1 VRINPESLAK
11 ASSHHPWRTVGVWF
25 LVLVAAMVS
34 LSTLLAGS
42 LTTDFDFTNTPEAK
56 QAQQLLK
63 QQQLQDDS
71 ISETFVVTGSGPGA
85 IQDPAFVERVN
96 GLLSGLQ
103 ALGPD
108 VVAAVPTS
116 FPPPE
121 EAASDPQLAALGPIP
136 SEDGKAVLFFMVYK
150 GDIDQATEHFTEID
164 ALREEASGDG
174 VTAYMLGQVSS
185 SEDFKKISEEDLRF
199 GETIG
204 VAAAILVLIIVFGAI
219 VAGVAPIVM
228 GMFAIAVTLG
238 IVGLLGQVWHFS
250 FFTPNLISMMG
261 LAVGIDYSLFI
272 VSRYREERHRGRDK
286 LDAIAA
292 SGATANRAVFFSGL
306 TVVLALAGMLLVPTT
321 IFRSLAGG
329 AIIVVLVSVAASM
342 TLLPAIIALLGDWM
356 NWPWLSR
363 IANLIAFFVIAIGV
377 SVVAGL
383 LTAAGAPPILV
394 LVGYLLAI
402 AAIGI
407 LMTKAVRNGYGFLKR
422 YARPEGE
429 GSEHGKPGGFWDR
442 ASRTVMAHPVVWL
455 IAAGSFMIALSLPYW
470 IQGHP
475 EDDGRGIKTGLSG
488 ISTLPDG
495 IQTKQAYD
503 VLLAEFPRAG
513 AQASAQIVISG
524 EAVGTPATE
533 PGAPATLSAEV
544 QQAVDA
550 LGAAIADD
558 PNLGT
563 PEPPQVSQDGSVAL
577 VSIPLAGAATDA
589 QSEAAVLEIADLRND
604 YIPAA
609 FDGVNAEVLVGGDT
623 AFVKDFFDISNQYT
637 PLIIL
642 VVLGLSF
649 ILLTVVFRSLVVPAK
664 AIVMNLLSVG
674 AAYGLIVLVFQKGG
688 PAIGEAIANLFG
700 FQQVDAIEAWLPLFL
715 FSILFG
721 LSMDYHV
728 FLISR
733 IREEYDKTGDN
744 AEAVAYGLRTTGG
757 IITGAAIIMVA
768 VFAGF
773 AAGRLTSLEQM
784 GFGLAVAVFM
794 DATIVRSILVP
805 STMKLL
811 GDRNWYL
818 PKWLEW
824 LPKVDVEGHGIEPDV
839 VVPDTPAELI
849 EASEKE

>member
-25 LVLVAAMVS
+25 LILVAGIAS
-34 LSTLLAGS
+34 LAVLLGPA

-56 QAQQLLK
+56 QAQQLLEERG
-63 QQQLQDDS
+63 LQDNS
-71 ISETFVVTGSGPGA
+71 VTETFVVAGSEAGA
-85 IQDPAFVERVN
+85 VQDPAFEEKVN
-96 GLLSGLQ
+96 GLLTGLQ
-103 ALGPD
+103 ALAPD
-108 VVAAVPTS
+108 VVAAVPQS

-121 EAASDPQLAALGPIP
+121 AAASDPQLAALGPIP
-136 SEDGKAVLFFMVYK
+136 SEDGKAVLFFMVYA
-150 GDIDQATEHFTEID
+150 GDIDQATKDFPQID

-174 VTAYMLGQVSS
+174 VQAYMLGQVSS

-199 GETIG
+199 GEGIG
-204 VAAAILVLIIVFGAI
+204 ILAAIIVLIVVFGAV
-219 VAGVAPIVM
+219 VAGLTPIVM
-228 GMFAIAVTLG
+228 GIFAIAVTLG
-238 IVGLLGQVWHFS
+238 IVGLFGLLWDFS

-272 VSRYREERHRGRDK
+272 VSRYREERQRGREK

-342 TLLPAIIALLGDWM
+342 TLLPAILSLLGDKI
-356 NWPWLSR
+356 NAGR
-363 IANLIAFFVIAIGV
+363 IFG
-377 SVVAGL
+377 
-383 LTAAGAPPILV
+383 
-394 LVGYLLAI
+394 
-402 AAIGI
+402 
-407 LMTKAVRNGYGFLKR
+407 RNR
-422 YARPEGE
+422 DV
-429 GSEHGKPGGFWDR
+429 EHGRPGGFWDR
-442 ASRTVMAHPVVWL
+442 ASRAVMARPVAWL
-455 IAAGSFMIALSLPYW
+455 VVAGSFMIALSLPYW

-488 ISTLPDG
+488 IGTLPDDV
-495 IQTKQAYD
+495 QAKQAYN
-503 VLLAEFPRAG
+503 VLLAEFPKAG
-513 AQASAQIVISG
+513 GQASARIVISG
-524 EAVGTPATE
+524 TDVGTPGE
-533 PGAPATLSAEV
+533 SGAPGTLSPEI
-544 QQAVDA
+544 QQAVDTLEA
-550 LGAAIADD
+550 SVAND
-558 PNLGT
+558 PNLGA
-563 PEPPQVSQDGSVAL
+563 PADPQVSQDGSVAL
-577 VSIPLAGAATDA
+577 VEIPLAGAATDA
-589 QSEAAVLEIADLRND
+589 QSEAAVQEIAGLRND
-604 YIPAA
+604 YVPAA
-609 FDGVNAEVLVGGDT
+609 FEGVNAEVLVGGDT
-623 AFVKDFFDISNQYT
+623 AFVKDFFDISQRYT

-649 ILLTVVFRSLVVPAK
+649 LLLTVVFRSLVVPAK

-688 PAIGEAIANLFG
+688 PAIGEWIANLFG

-744 AEAVAYGLRTTGG
+744 SEAVAYGLRTTGG

-818 PKWLEW
+818 PTWLEW
-824 LPKVDVEGHGIEPDV
+824 LPKVDVEGHGSEPSV
-839 VVPDTPAELI
+839 VVPDTPAELV

>member
-1 VRINPESLAK
+1 
-11 ASSHHPWRTVGVWF
+11 
-25 LVLVAAMVS
+25 MVS

-108 VVAAVPTS
+108 VVAAVPAS

-150 GDIDQATEHFTEID
+150 GDIDQATEHFAEID

-394 LVGYLLAI
+394 LVGYLVAI

-407 LMTKAVRNGYGFLKR
+407 LMTKAVRNGFGFLKR

-455 IAAGSFMIALSLPYW
+455 VAR
-470 IQGHP
+470 
-475 EDDGRGIKTGLSG
+475 GR
-488 ISTLPDG
+488 
-495 IQTKQAYD
+495 
-503 VLLAEFPRAG
+503 
-513 AQASAQIVISG
+513 AS
-524 EAVGTPATE
+524 
-533 PGAPATLSAEV
+533 
-544 QQAVDA
+544 
-550 LGAAIADD
+550 
-558 PNLGT
+558 
-563 PEPPQVSQDGSVAL
+563 
-577 VSIPLAGAATDA
+577 
-589 QSEAAVLEIADLRND
+589 
-604 YIPAA
+604 
-609 FDGVNAEVLVGGDT
+609 
-623 AFVKDFFDISNQYT
+623 
-637 PLIIL
+637 
-642 VVLGLSF
+642 
-649 ILLTVVFRSLVVPAK
+649 
-664 AIVMNLLSVG
+664 
-674 AAYGLIVLVFQKGG
+674 
-688 PAIGEAIANLFG
+688 
-700 FQQVDAIEAWLPLFL
+700 
-715 FSILFG
+715 
-721 LSMDYHV
+721 
-728 FLISR
+728 
-733 IREEYDKTGDN
+733 
-744 AEAVAYGLRTTGG
+744 
-757 IITGAAIIMVA
+757 
-768 VFAGF
+768 
-773 AAGRLTSLEQM
+773 
-784 GFGLAVAVFM
+784 
-794 DATIVRSILVP
+794 
-805 STMKLL
+805 
-811 GDRNWYL
+811 
-818 PKWLEW
+818 
-824 LPKVDVEGHGIEPDV
+824 
-839 VVPDTPAELI
+839 
-849 EASEKE
+849 